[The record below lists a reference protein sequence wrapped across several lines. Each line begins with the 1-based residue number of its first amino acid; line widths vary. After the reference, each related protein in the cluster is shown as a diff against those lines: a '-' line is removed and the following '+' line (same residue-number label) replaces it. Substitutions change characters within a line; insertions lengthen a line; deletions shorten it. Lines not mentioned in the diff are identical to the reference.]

1 MSTPDG
7 NANGSGN
14 APMSRTSKTLWLTA
28 IIGLLGA
35 AVFGAYLLLTP
46 GSDVVHSQATS
57 PYSHFQ
63 GLSPAQLQTLQ
74 VKLSYVGPSNK
85 PAWTAGLGLTD
96 ISKFVPFEKADLIYG
111 GDEFDL
117 QSCPASTD
125 ELSRLLTSAGQMA
138 DVAGA
143 AYAPLPFLSFMLVQS
158 DGTGDNGF
166 EAVLDE
172 AASGDLLNRAI
183 QALDTTNAACY
194 RLLLTFSSQL
204 GAGPIEA
211 VGDVNCDGSVDS
223 IDALTV
229 LRYRADLKPIDS
241 CINVAGDVDC
251 DDAIGSV
258 DALDILRSTALLD
271 YTKPADCTAIGQPAP
286 RP

>member
-1 MSTPDG
+1 MSAP
-7 NANGSGN
+7 NANGNGN
-14 APMSRTSKTLWLTA
+14 APMSRTGKALWLTA

-35 AVFGAYLLLTP
+35 AAFAAYVLLTP

-57 PYSHFQ
+57 PYSYFQ

-111 GDEFDL
+111 GDEFVVETC
-117 QSCPASTD
+117 QASTD
-125 ELSRLLTSAGQMA
+125 ELSALISGAGEMP

-143 AYAPLPFLSFMLVQS
+143 AYALLPFLSFMLVQS
-158 DGTGDNGF
+158 DQSGDNGF

-172 AASGDLLNRAI
+172 AASGDLLNKVI
-183 QALDTTNAACY
+183 QALDTSNAACY
-194 RLLLTFSSQL
+194 RLILTFSSQL
-204 GAGPIEA
+204 GVGPIEA
-211 VGDVNCDGSVDS
+211 VGDVNCDGRVDS
-223 IDALTV
+223 TDALTV
-229 LRYRADLKPIDS
+229 LRYRAALKLIDS
-241 CINVAGDVDC
+241 CINIAGDVDC
-251 DDAIGSV
+251 DTDIGSV
-258 DALDILRSTALLD
+258 DALDILRFTALLG

>member
-1 MSTPDG
+1 M
-7 NANGSGN
+7 N
-14 APMSRTSKTLWLTA
+14 APNGNGNGNTPMSGTGKALWLAA
-28 IIGLLGA
+28 IISLLGA
-35 AVFGAYLLLTP
+35 AVFAAYALLTP

-85 PAWTAGLGLTD
+85 PAWTAGLNLTG
-96 ISKFVPFEKADLIYG
+96 ISKFVPFEKGDLTYG
-111 GDEFDL
+111 GDGFVL
-117 QSCPASTD
+117 QTCPASTD
-125 ELSRLLTSAGQMA
+125 ELSRLLTSAGQIA

-158 DGTGDNGF
+158 DGSGDNGF
-166 EAVLDE
+166 EAVVDE
-172 AASGDLLNRAI
+172 AASGALLNKAI
-183 QALDTTNAACY
+183 QALDTSNSACY
-194 RLLLTFSSQL
+194 RLILTFSSQL
-204 GAGPIEA
+204 GVGPIEA
-211 VGDVNCDGSVDS
+211 VGDVNCDGRVDS

-229 LRYRADLKPIDS
+229 LRYRAALKLIDS

-251 DDAIGSV
+251 DHAIGSV
-258 DALDILRSTALLD
+258 DALDILRFTALLG
-271 YTKPADCTAIGQPAP
+271 YTKPPDCTAIGQPAP